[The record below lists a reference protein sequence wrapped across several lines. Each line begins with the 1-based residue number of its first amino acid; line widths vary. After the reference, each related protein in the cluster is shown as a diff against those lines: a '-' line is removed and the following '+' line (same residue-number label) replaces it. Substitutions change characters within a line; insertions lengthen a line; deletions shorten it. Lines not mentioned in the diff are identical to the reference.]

1 MFDHDDV
8 TQECEVA
15 KLEGVTPSRAIV
27 KRRLLRSRDH
37 RGGRAVYQAT
47 ASQLRSAEA
56 RCDPGLALIDL
67 HGLPE
72 RTLAV
77 AELRAGGAG
86 WGEVEVALGIS
97 RRELDV
103 ERARLREVLL

>member
-8 TQECEVA
+8 TQECEIA
-15 KLEGVTPSRAIV
+15 RLEGVTPSRAIA

-37 RGGRAVYQAT
+37 RGGRAVLQAT
-47 ASQLRSAEA
+47 TAQLRRAEA
-56 RCDPGLALIDL
+56 RGDATTVLFDL
-67 HGLPE
+67 EGLPE

-77 AELRAGGAG
+77 ATLLAGGSR
-86 WGEVEVALGIS
+86 WGEIEVALGIS

-103 ERARLREVLL
+103 ERKRLEEVLS